1 MLRRK
6 KVQRTQIK
14 MLKGKKVLLG
24 VTASIAAYKTAELV
38 RLFKKAGALVRV
50 IQTEASLDFVASLT
64 LATLSENPVLT
75 KMVDGESGEWS
86 KHVELGLWADMMV
99 IAPLTANT
107 MAKMKNGECNNLLLA
122 TYLSAK
128 CPVYF
133 APAMD
138 LDMYKH
144 PSTKAN
150 INTLEEYGN
159 ILIPSGFGE
168 LASGLL
174 GEGRMAEPTEII
186 ELITNELNKN
196 LPLTNKRMLIT
207 AGPTHEPIDP
217 VRFIGN
223 RSSGKMGIAL
233 AVEAANKGAKVD
245 LILGPTSMDCKH
257 ANITV
262 HEIET
267 AEQMY
272 RQVEAVFDAA
282 DISIFTAAVADY
294 TPEVVAKNKIKKSDM
309 GLSISLKKTTDI
321 LAAMGGKK
329 RANQLVV
336 GFALETENEIEN
348 AQKKLNRKN
357 LDLIVLNSLNNKGA
371 GFQHSTNKITII
383 EKENNITYYELKD
396 KSEVAKDIINK
407 IIEIS

>member
-1 MLRRK
+1 M
-6 KVQRTQIK
+6 QRIQIK

-24 VTASIAAYKTAELV
+24 ITASIAAYKSAELV
-38 RLFKKAGALVRV
+38 RLFKKAGASVRV

-75 KMVDGESGEWS
+75 KMVDADSGEWS
-86 KHVELGLWADMMV
+86 NHVELGLWADMMV

-107 MAKMKNGECNNLLLA
+107 MAKMKSGECDNLLLA

-150 INTLEEYGN
+150 ITTLEEYGN

-168 LASGLL
+168 LASGLV
-174 GEGRMAEPTEII
+174 GEGRMAEPAEII
-186 ELITNELNKN
+186 ELITAELNKD
-196 LPLTNKRMLIT
+196 LPLTNKIVLIT

-233 AVEAANKGAKVD
+233 ALEAANQGAKVD
-245 LILGPTSMDCKH
+245 LVLGPTSLEYKH
-257 ANITV
+257 ANITTYK
-262 HEIET
+262 IET

-272 RQVEAVFDAA
+272 NQVDALFSDS
-282 DISIFTAAVADY
+282 DISIFAAAVADY
-294 TPEVVAKNKIKKSDM
+294 SPEVVAENKIKKSVLD
-309 GLSISLKKTTDI
+309 LSISLSKTTDI
-321 LAAMGGKK
+321 LAEMGVRKK
-329 RANQLVV
+329 DKQFVV
-336 GFALETENEIEN
+336 GFALETENELEN
-348 AQKKLNRKN
+348 AKSKLSRKKL
-357 LDLIVLNSLNNKGA
+357 DMIVLNSLNNKGA
-371 GFQHSTNKITII
+371 GFQHNTNKITII
-383 EKENNITYYELKD
+383 DKANNITDFELKD
-396 KSEVAKDIINK
+396 KNEVAKDIINK
-407 IIEIS
+407 IIKLS

>member
-1 MLRRK
+1 
-6 KVQRTQIK
+6 

-38 RLFKKAGALVRV
+38 RLFKKAGASVRV

-75 KMVDGESGEWS
+75 KIVDDESREWNN
-86 KHVELGLWADMMV
+86 HVELGLWADMMV

-150 INTLEEYGN
+150 ISKLKEYGN

-168 LASGLL
+168 LASGLV

-186 ELITNELNKN
+186 ELIINELNKD
-196 LPLTNKRMLIT
+196 LPLTNKKILIT

-217 VRFIGN
+217 IRFIGN
-223 RSSGKMGIAL
+223 RSSGKTGIAL
-233 AVEAANKGAKVD
+233 AIEAANQGAKVN
-245 LILGPTSMDCKH
+245 LVLGPTSLDCKH
-257 ANITV
+257 KNITM
-262 HEIET
+262 HKIET

-272 RQVEAVFDAA
+272 KQVDAIFDTI
-282 DISIFTAAVADY
+282 DISIFSAAVADY
-294 TPEVVAKNKIKKSDM
+294 APEAIAKNKIKKSDTI
-309 GLSISLKKTTDI
+309 LSISLIKTTDI
-321 LAAMGGKK
+321 LAVMGGKK

-336 GFALETENEIEN
+336 GFALETENEIAN

-371 GFQHSTNKITII
+371 GFQYSTNKITII
-383 EKENNITYYELKD
+383 DKENNITDYELKD
-396 KSEVAKDIINK
+396 KTEVAKDIINK

>member
-1 MLRRK
+1 MC
-6 KVQRTQIK
+6 QIK

-38 RLFKKAGALVRV
+38 RLFKKEGASVRV

-75 KMVDGESGEWS
+75 KMVNEESGEWS
-86 KHVELGLWADMMV
+86 KHVELGLWADIMV

-107 MAKMKNGECNNLLLA
+107 MSKMKNGECNNLLLA

-150 INTLEEYGN
+150 ISKLEEYGN

-168 LASGLL
+168 LASGLV
-174 GEGRMAEPTEII
+174 GEGRMAEPSEII
-186 ELITNELNKN
+186 ECIINDLNKN

-223 RSSGKMGIAL
+223 RSSGKMGVAL
-233 AVEAANKGAKVD
+233 AIEAANQGAKVD
-245 LILGPTSMDCKH
+245 LVLGPTSMDCKH

-262 HEIET
+262 HKIET

-272 RQVEAVFDAA
+272 GQVEVIFDAT

-294 TPEVVAKNKIKKSDM
+294 TPEVVAKNKIKKSDTS
-309 GLSISLKKTTDI
+309 LSLLLRETTDI
-321 LAAMGGKK
+321 LAEMGGKK
-329 RANQLVV
+329 RANQVIV
-336 GFALETENEIEN
+336 GFALETENEIAN

-371 GFQHSTNKITII
+371 GFQHNTNKITII
-383 EKENNITYYELKD
+383 DKENNITDYELKD

>member
-1 MLRRK
+1 
-6 KVQRTQIK
+6 

-38 RLFKKAGALVRV
+38 RLFKKEGASVIV

-75 KMVDGESGEWS
+75 KMVDDESREWNN
-86 KHVELGLWADMMV
+86 HVELGLWADMMV

-150 INTLEEYGN
+150 ISKLEEYGN

-168 LASGLL
+168 LASGLV

-186 ELITNELNKN
+186 ELITDELNKN
-196 LPLTNKRMLIT
+196 LPLTNTKILIT

-223 RSSGKMGIAL
+223 RSSGKMGISL
-233 AVEAANKGAKVD
+233 AIESANQGAKVD
-245 LILGPTSMDCKH
+245 LVLGPTNLDCKH
-257 ANITV
+257 ENITI
-262 HEIET
+262 HKIET

-272 RQVEAVFDAA
+272 RKVDAIFDAA
-282 DISIFTAAVADY
+282 DISIFAAAVSDH
-294 TPEVVAKNKIKKSDM
+294 TPEFVAENKIKKSDTS
-309 GLSISLKKTTDI
+309 LSISLIKTTDI
-321 LAAMGGKK
+321 LAVMGGKK
-329 RANQLVV
+329 RDGQLVV
-336 GFALETENEIEN
+336 GFALETENEIAN

-371 GFQHSTNKITII
+371 GFQYSTNKITII
-383 EKENNITYYELKD
+383 DKENNITDYELKD

>member
-1 MLRRK
+1 
-6 KVQRTQIK
+6 

-38 RLFKKAGALVRV
+38 RLFKKAGASVRV

-64 LATLSENPVLT
+64 LATLSNNPVLT
-75 KMVDGESGEWS
+75 KMVNEESGEWS
-86 KHVELGLWADMMV
+86 KHVELGVWADMMV

-150 INTLEEYGN
+150 ISKLEEYGN

-168 LASGLL
+168 LASGLV

-196 LPLTNKRMLIT
+196 LPLTNKRVLIT

-233 AVEAANKGAKVD
+233 AIEAANQGAKVD
-245 LILGPTSMDCKH
+245 LVLGPTSMDCKH
-257 ANITV
+257 ENIIV
-262 HEIET
+262 HKIET
-267 AEQMY
+267 SEQMY
-272 RQVEAVFDAA
+272 RKVDAIFDAT
-282 DISIFTAAVADY
+282 DISIFAAAVADY
-294 TPEVVAKNKIKKSDM
+294 TPEVVAKNKIKKSAM
-309 GLSISLKKTTDI
+309 RLSISLINTTDI
-321 LAAMGGKK
+321 LAAMGEKK
-329 RANQLVV
+329 RANQVVV
-336 GFALETENEIEN
+336 GFALETENEIAN

-371 GFQHSTNKITII
+371 GFQHNTNKITII
-383 EKENNITYYELKD
+383 DKENNITDYELKD

>member
-1 MLRRK
+1 
-6 KVQRTQIK
+6 

-99 IAPLTANT
+99 VAPLTANT

-128 CPVYF
+128 CPIYF

-150 INTLEEYGN
+150 ISTLKEYGN

-168 LASGLL
+168 LASGLV

-186 ELITNELNKN
+186 ELITKELNKD
-196 LPLTNKRMLIT
+196 LPLTNKKMLIT
-207 AGPTHEPIDP
+207 AGPTNEPIDP

-223 RSSGKMGIAL
+223 RSSGKMGVAL
-233 AVEAANKGAKVD
+233 AIEAANQGAKVD
-245 LILGPTSMDCKH
+245 LVLGPTSMDCKH
-257 ANITV
+257 TNITV
-262 HEIET
+262 HKIET

-272 RQVEAVFDAA
+272 RQVEVIFDAT

-294 TPEVVAKNKIKKSDM
+294 TPEVVAKNKIKKSDTS
-309 GLSISLKKTTDI
+309 LSLLLKKTTDI

-329 RANQLVV
+329 RANQVIV
-336 GFALETENEIEN
+336 GFALETENEIAN
-348 AQKKLNRKN
+348 AQKKLDRKN
-357 LDLIVLNSLNNKGA
+357 LDMIVLNSLNNKGA
-371 GFQHSTNKITII
+371 GFQYNTNKITII
-383 EKENNITYYELKD
+383 DKENNITDYELKD
-396 KSEVAKDIINK
+396 KNEVAKDVMNK

>member
-1 MLRRK
+1 
-6 KVQRTQIK
+6 
-14 MLKGKKVLLG
+14 MLKEKKVLLG

-38 RLFKKAGALVRV
+38 RLFKKAGASVRV
-50 IQTEASLDFVASLT
+50 IQTEASLDFVAPLT

-75 KMVDGESGEWS
+75 KMVDADTGEWS
-86 KHVELGLWADMMV
+86 NHVELGLWADMMV

-107 MAKMKNGECNNLLLA
+107 MAKMKAGECDNLLLA

-150 INTLEEYGN
+150 ITTLQEYGN

-168 LASGLL
+168 LASGLV
-174 GEGRMAEPTEII
+174 GEGRMAEPSEII
-186 ELITNELNKN
+186 DLITAELNKDF
-196 LPLTNKRMLIT
+196 PLTHKKVLIT

-233 AVEAANKGAKVD
+233 ALEAANQGAKVN
-245 LILGPTSMDCKH
+245 LVLGPTSLDCTH
-257 ANITV
+257 TNITIYKV
-262 HEIET
+262 ET
-267 AEQMY
+267 AAQMHK
-272 RQVEAVFDAA
+272 QVDVLFSDS
-282 DISIFTAAVADY
+282 DISIFAAAVADY
-294 TPEVVAKNKIKKSDM
+294 SPEVVAENKIKKSDKN
-309 GLSISLKKTTDI
+309 LSISLEKTTDI
-321 LAAMGGKK
+321 LAEMGGRKK
-329 RANQLVV
+329 TNQLVV

-348 AQKKLNRKN
+348 AKAKLIRKN
-357 LDLIVLNSLNNKGA
+357 LDFIVLNSLKNKGA
-371 GFQHSTNKITII
+371 GFQQNTNKITII
-383 EKENNITYYELKD
+383 DKANNITNFELKD
-396 KSEVAKDIINK
+396 KTEVAKDIFNK
-407 IIEIS
+407 IVELS

>member
-1 MLRRK
+1 
-6 KVQRTQIK
+6 
-14 MLKGKKVLLG
+14 MLKEKKVLLG

-38 RLFKKAGALVRV
+38 RLFKKAGASVRV
-50 IQTEASLDFVASLT
+50 IQTEASLDFVAPLT

-75 KMVDGESGEWS
+75 KMVDADTGEWS
-86 KHVELGLWADMMV
+86 NHVELGLWADMMV

-107 MAKMKNGECNNLLLA
+107 MAKMKAGECDNLLLA

-150 INTLEEYGN
+150 ITTLQEYGN

-168 LASGLL
+168 LASGLV
-174 GEGRMAEPTEII
+174 GEGRMAEPSEII
-186 ELITNELNKN
+186 DLITAELNKDF
-196 LPLTNKRMLIT
+196 PLTHKKVLIT

-233 AVEAANKGAKVD
+233 ALEAANQGAKVE
-245 LILGPTSMDCKH
+245 LVLGPTSLDCTH
-257 ANITV
+257 TNITISKV
-262 HEIET
+262 ET
-267 AEQMY
+267 AAQMHK
-272 RQVEAVFDAA
+272 QVDVLFSDS
-282 DISIFTAAVADY
+282 DISIFAAAVADY
-294 TPEVVAKNKIKKSDM
+294 SPEVVAENKIKKSDKN
-309 GLSISLKKTTDI
+309 LSISLEKTTDI
-321 LAAMGGKK
+321 LAEMGGRKK
-329 RANQLVV
+329 TNQLVV

-348 AQKKLNRKN
+348 AKAKLIRKN
-357 LDLIVLNSLNNKGA
+357 LDFIVLNSLKNKGA
-371 GFQHSTNKITII
+371 GFQQNTNKITII
-383 EKENNITYYELKD
+383 DKANNITNFELKD
-396 KSEVAKDIINK
+396 KTEVAKDIFNK
-407 IIEIS
+407 IVELS

>member
-1 MLRRK
+1 
-6 KVQRTQIK
+6 

-38 RLFKKAGALVRV
+38 RLFKKAGASVRV

-75 KMVDGESGEWS
+75 KMVDADSGEWS
-86 KHVELGLWADMMV
+86 NHVELGLWADMMV

-107 MAKMKNGECNNLLLA
+107 MAKMRNGECDNLLLA

-128 CPVYF
+128 CSVYF

-150 INTLEEYGN
+150 IATLEEYGN

-168 LASGLL
+168 LASGLV
-174 GEGRMAEPTEII
+174 GEGRMAEPSEII
-186 ELITNELNKN
+186 DLITAELNKD
-196 LPLTNKRMLIT
+196 LPLTNKRVLIT

-233 AVEAANKGAKVD
+233 ALEAANQGAKVD
-245 LILGPTSMDCKH
+245 LVLGPTSLDCKH

-262 HEIET
+262 HKVET

-272 RQVEAVFDAA
+272 SKVGALFSDAN
-282 DISIFTAAVADY
+282 ISIFAAAVADY
-294 TPEVVAKNKIKKSDM
+294 SPDIVAKNKIKKSDTS
-309 GLSISLKKTTDI
+309 LSISLKKTTDI
-321 LAAMGGKK
+321 LAEMGAKK
-329 RANQLVV
+329 KDNQFVV
-336 GFALETENEIEN
+336 GFALETENEIDN
-348 AQKKLNRKN
+348 AKSKLTRKN
-357 LDLIVLNSLNNKGA
+357 LDMIVLNSLNNKGA
-371 GFQHSTNKITII
+371 GFQHNTNKITII
-383 EKENNITYYELKD
+383 DKANIITDFELKD
-396 KSEVAKDIINK
+396 KSDVAKDIINK
-407 IIEIS
+407 IIELS

>member
-1 MLRRK
+1 
-6 KVQRTQIK
+6 

-38 RLFKKAGALVRV
+38 RLFKKAGASVRV

-75 KMVDGESGEWS
+75 KMVDEESGEWS
-86 KHVELGLWADMMV
+86 KHVKLGLWADIMV

-150 INTLEEYGN
+150 ISTLEEYGN

-168 LASGLL
+168 LASGLV
-174 GEGRMAEPTEII
+174 GEGRMAEPIEII
-186 ELITNELNKN
+186 EHIINNLNKN

-233 AVEAANKGAKVD
+233 AIEAANQGAKVD
-245 LILGPTSMDCKH
+245 LVLGPTSLDCKH
-257 ANITV
+257 ANITI
-262 HEIET
+262 HKIET

-272 RQVEAVFDAA
+272 RKVDAIFDTT
-282 DISIFTAAVADY
+282 DISIFAAAVADY
-294 TPEVVAKNKIKKSDM
+294 SPEVIAKNKIKKSDA
-309 GLSISLKKTTDI
+309 SIRISLIKTIDI

-336 GFALETENEIEN
+336 GFALETENEIAN
-348 AQKKLNRKN
+348 AQKKLDRKN
-357 LDLIVLNSLNNKGA
+357 LDMIVLNSLNNKGA
-371 GFQHSTNKITII
+371 GFQHNTNKITII
-383 EKENNITYYELKD
+383 DKENNITDYELKD